1 MHYLEFEESKLRN
14 DMERMVKDRRILY
27 DHSVKQEE
35 EKYRGKQ
42 LLEKVNVS
50 YLPEYI
56 KNNLKKYKN
65 FLNLN

>member
-1 MHYLEFEESKLRN
+1 MHHLEFEESGLKES

-56 KNNLKKYKN
+56 KNNLDKYKDW
-65 FLNLN
+65 LD